1 MDNKIQITWTRA
13 DFERVV
19 GRTLSDKEWEVLA
32 SEVEGDAEEVAIPE
46 LINSKF
52 EILEHLVEQDS
63 KYDDAELDA
72 SVGRHPAGK
81 GKNND

>member
-32 SEVEGDAEEVAIPE
+32 SEVEGDVEEHLIPE
-46 LINSKF
+46 TIKSKF

-72 SVGRHPAGK
+72 SVARHPAGK
-81 GKNND
+81 GK

>member
-1 MDNKIQITWTRA
+1 MSEVGYSIKESSKKGETMDNKIQITWTRS

-32 SEVEGDAEEVAIPE
+32 SEVESDAEEVAIPE

-52 EILEHLVEQDS
+52 EIIEHLVEQDK
-63 KYDDAELDA
+63 KYD
-72 SVGRHPAGK
+72 
-81 GKNND
+81 

>member
-1 MDNKIQITWTRA
+1 
-13 DFERVV
+13 VV

-52 EILEHLVEQDS
+52 EIIEHIVEQDK
-63 KYDDAELDA
+63 KYD
-72 SVGRHPAGK
+72 
-81 GKNND
+81 

>member
-1 MDNKIQITWTRA
+1 MSEVGYSIKESYKKGETMDNKIQITWTRS

-32 SEVEGDAEEVAIPE
+32 SEVESDAEEVAIPE

-52 EILEHLVEQDS
+52 EIIEHLVEQDK
-63 KYDDAELDA
+63 KYD
-72 SVGRHPAGK
+72 
-81 GKNND
+81 